1 MITAIVNQ
9 KGGVGK
15 TAIATELAHQVALE
29 ERRTLLVD
37 MDPQASATNIVGI
50 ALDNDQ
56 LTVFDLLGS
65 EPPISERVH
74 AVIAGT
80 ADAWSGLACLPAERD
95 LADMERDAGIG
106 REMRLRRILDVID
119 NDFDDVIIDCPPSL
133 GVLTANALVA
143 ADQALIV
150 SEARVESAQAI
161 GEIMKTIANIKEFY
175 NRNLTVAGIV
185 INRRLKGRKDQ
196 NQWVDQIRETYNDL
210 ILDAQI
216 PDREVVPRAASESLP
231 LTHFAPG
238 IEVSEKMLE
247 LAHMIKEND

>member
-15 TAIATELAHQVALE
+15 TAIATELAHQLALE

-37 MDPQASATNIVGI
+37 MDPQASASNILGI
-50 ALDNDQ
+50 DLDNDQ
-56 LTVFDLLGS
+56 LTIFDLLGS
-65 EPPISERVH
+65 KAPTYDHVH
-74 AVIAGT
+74 AVTVDSI
-80 ADAWSGLACLPAERD
+80 DAWAGLVCLPAERD
-95 LADMERDAGIG
+95 LADIEKDAGIG

-119 NDFDDVIIDCPPSL
+119 ADFDDVIIDCPPSL

-175 NRNLTVAGIV
+175 NPDLTVAGIV

-196 NQWVDQIRETYNDL
+196 NQWVDQIRETYNGF
-210 ILDAQI
+210 ILDVQI

-231 LTHFAPG
+231 LTNFAPG

-247 LAHMIKEND
+247 LAHLIEEND